1 MRKICMRSSKPFPLN
16 EISLNSINPREV
28 RDMNQL
34 CDSSNSHSL
43 NLREFPM
50 HAIYRAMAK
59 QKAEKPPLK
68 RSNESPAGPTEE
80 AEQDAKDPTH
90 EKETNP
96 KNK

>member
-1 MRKICMRSSKPFPLN
+1 MRFTAPWRNK
-16 EISLNSINPREV
+16 V
-28 RDMNQL
+28 
-34 CDSSNSHSL
+34 
-43 NLREFPM
+43 
-50 HAIYRAMAK
+50 
-59 QKAEKPPLK
+59 EKPPLK